1 MKNGD
6 LCSIWN
12 YDGKIAYED
21 IVAATEDFDF
31 RYCIG
36 VGGYGS
42 VYRAQLPCGKVVAL
56 KKLHRLEAE
65 NPTFDKSFR
74 NEIKFLTEIRHRS
87 IVKLHGFCLH
97 RRSIFF
103 IYEYMEKGS
112 LFCNLRDEV
121 EAVEMDWKKR
131 VEIIKGIA
139 HALSYL
145 HYDCSPPIV
154 HRDISSNNVLL
165 NSSFEAFVADFG
177 TAKMLDLES
186 SNQTIIVGTCGYV
199 APELT
204 YTLVVTEK
212 CDVYSFGVVALE
224 TLMGKHPEEVLS
236 WLSSPISLVN
246 RRLVDMLDNR
256 LPLPRSQLVAQNLV
270 HIATLAFAC
279 LNPQPKSRPTMKEVC
294 EEFLFGQTSLGVPL
308 RMISLLQLVNC
319 EMHIRG
325 KIETCNV

>member
-97 RRSIFF
+97 RRSIFL

-199 APELT
+199 APELA

-270 HIATLAFAC
+270 RIATLAFAC

-294 EEFLFGQTSLGVPL
+294 EEFLCGQTSLGVPL

-325 KIETCNV
+325 KTETCNV

>member
-1 MKNGD
+1 M
-6 LCSIWN
+6 
-12 YDGKIAYED
+12 
-21 IVAATEDFDF
+21 
-31 RYCIG
+31 
-36 VGGYGS
+36 
-42 VYRAQLPCGKVVAL
+42 
-56 KKLHRLEAE
+56 
-65 NPTFDKSFR
+65 
-74 NEIKFLTEIRHRS
+74 FL
-87 IVKLHGFCLH
+87 
-97 RRSIFF
+97 
-103 IYEYMEKGS
+103 IYEYMENGS

-121 EAVEMDWKKR
+121 EAVEMDWTKR

-186 SNQTIIVGTCGYV
+186 SNQTMIVGTCGYV
-199 APELT
+199 APELA

-224 TLMGKHPEEVLS
+224 TLMGKHPEELLS
-236 WLSSPISLVN
+236 WLSSPTSLVN
-246 RRLVDMLDNR
+246 MKLIDVLDNR
-256 LPLPRSQLVAQNLV
+256 LPLPTSQLVAQNLV
-270 HIATLAFAC
+270 RIATLAFAC

-294 EEFLFGQTSLGVPL
+294 EELVCGQTSLGVPL

-319 EMHIRG
+319 EKHIGG
-325 KIETCNV
+325 KTGTCNV